1 MKNSLDVLNDK
12 LAKILGQ
19 LKEIEGITGAAG
31 AGGSGSSGVMGGS
44 LSNVTTVAKP
54 FSMGGAAMQMGGTA
68 LGTLGA
74 MAAAGSSMMPDFGM
88 TIARRAGFY
97 QAGVASGGIMS
108 HGRLESSVRLGLGGF
123 STSAGSDS
131 AVAAML
137 TTRGMVPG
145 SSTFSQTVTGVGQ
158 AARYLNMSNEVSA
171 SALEG
176 LTSGPTSAMMM
187 RNFGV
192 FTSNPATGQAMSQA
206 QIFSQLADRFT
217 GGRQTTVEGTMES
230 LRRGNL
236 GSNIRNSG
244 LDSAQQAMLSQYM
257 IDRARGINMDLSDP
271 NAISEA
277 IRRNEESGISN
288 PMLEQYRQ
296 NSKDNELMER
306 ATDSY
311 ITGMETASDML
322 IRLKDSIKD
331 LPDAFYEL
339 KGGIDFFMGD
349 KVGGGAVA
357 GVTSL
362 VGGLGQLA
370 TQGMAMY
377 GGARM
382 LQGMAGRGASSS
394 GAAPGTIG
402 RNLLPAT
409 SGIRAPAVRG
419 MGIAGAVVSGGQAA
433 YNVANGGPVG
443 ENIGR
448 FIGTTAG
455 AILGGVAGS
464 FVTPVAGTVVGGM
477 AGSYAGGE
485 LGATIGAMFDS
496 SPSGGSEGS
505 NTIPG
510 PQARNWSGAYGER
523 RSGGRTHKG
532 IDVALPVGT
541 PLKAVMDGTVSA
553 AGSGTGERSYGLY
566 VVIQHSGGKSTLYAH
581 MSRIQVKVG
590 DTVVKGQIIG
600 LSGNT
605 GFSTGPHLHFEL
617 GVNGTH
623 TNPAAYVG
631 LAYGPGGTKGNPS
644 ALDGNDGSI
653 SGAGSSAVVPNNFIS
668 ASWAGVTGGSQSIK
682 DVVLSGGSLG
692 SLPTGSVSDIPDSIS
707 SGNRSSVMGT
717 QLSKVL
723 RNNSPAIGGGE
734 EPLGASGIN
743 SSSGS
748 IGHSTSSRSSKPN
761 VTINLTITSA
771 SETEARRFANLVK
784 QQLEEDSVLSSM
796 GSK

>member
-1 MKNSLDVLNDK
+1 
-12 LAKILGQ
+12 
-19 LKEIEGITGAAG
+19 
-31 AGGSGSSGVMGGS
+31 
-44 LSNVTTVAKP
+44 
-54 FSMGGAAMQMGGTA
+54 
-68 LGTLGA
+68 
-74 MAAAGSSMMPDFGM
+74 
-88 TIARRAGFY
+88 
-97 QAGVASGGIMS
+97 
-108 HGRLESSVRLGLGGF
+108 
-123 STSAGSDS
+123 
-131 AVAAML
+131 
-137 TTRGMVPG
+137 
-145 SSTFSQTVTGVGQ
+145 
-158 AARYLNMSNEVSA
+158 
-171 SALEG
+171 
-176 LTSGPTSAMMM
+176 
-187 RNFGV
+187 
-192 FTSNPATGQAMSQA
+192 
-206 QIFSQLADRFT
+206 
-217 GGRQTTVEGTMES
+217 
-230 LRRGNL
+230 
-236 GSNIRNSG
+236 
-244 LDSAQQAMLSQYM
+244 
-257 IDRARGINMDLSDP
+257 
-271 NAISEA
+271 
-277 IRRNEESGISN
+277 
-288 PMLEQYRQ
+288 
-296 NSKDNELMER
+296 
-306 ATDSY
+306 
-311 ITGMETASDML
+311 
-322 IRLKDSIKD
+322 
-331 LPDAFYEL
+331 
-339 KGGIDFFMGD
+339 
-349 KVGGGAVA
+349 
-357 GVTSL
+357 
-362 VGGLGQLA
+362 
-370 TQGMAMY
+370 MAMY
-377 GGARM
+377 GGAKM
-382 LQGMAGRGASSS
+382 LQGMAGGGASSR

-455 AILGGVAGS
+455 TILGGIAGS
-464 FVTPVAGTVVGGM
+464 FVTPVAGTVVGGIA
-477 AGSYAGGE
+477 AGYAGGE
-485 LGATIGAMFDS
+485 LGASIGAMFDS
-496 SPSGGSEGS
+496 SPSGGSDGS
-505 NTIPG
+505 TTIPG
-510 PQARNWSGAYGER
+510 PQSKNWSGAYGER

-541 PLKAVMDGTVSA
+541 PLKAVMDGVVIASGI
-553 AGSGTGERSYGLY
+553 GSGARSYGEY
-566 VVIQHSGGKSTLYAH
+566 VQIEHKGGKSTLYAH
-581 MSRIQVKVG
+581 MSVRLVKIG
-590 DTVVKGQIIG
+590 DRVVKGQIIG

-617 GVNGTH
+617 RVNGTH

-682 DVVLSGGSLG
+682 DVILSGGSLG

-743 SSSGS
+743 SSSSS
-748 IGHSTSSRSSKPN
+748 IGQRISGSSSKPN